1 MRKAL
6 PVLTR
11 HSQKLPTGIAVAL
24 VCAVLYAVP
33 SALTKQ
39 RAVEIGMTAWEQA
52 IPYVP
57 QTVWPYLAQY
67 PLLLLAFFG
76 TRDLLRCTRFLY
88 AVLIV
93 QALAALVF
101 LAVPLRYAREAH
113 VAPAGTDA
121 WTLAA
126 AEWVRRIDAPVN
138 CLPSLH
144 VTSVLLCIWLT
155 GFERPWRALLVAAVG
170 LASIAS
176 TLTFKQH
183 YAVDLL
189 AGLLLAVLGWRLAAA
204 ATASRPPPAAL
215 PAHGRGASLHPESPH
230 DPREEAARG

>member
-1 MRKAL
+1 MRSL

-11 HSQKLPTGIAVAL
+11 PAQKLPAGLLVAL
-24 VCAVLYAVP
+24 ACALLYTVP
-33 SALTKQ
+33 STLTRQ
-39 RAVEIGMTAWEQA
+39 RAVEIGQTAWEQA
-52 IPYVP
+52 IPYIP

-67 PLLLLAFFG
+67 PLLLVAFFG

-101 LAVPLRYAREAH
+101 LAMPLRYAREAH
-113 VAPAGTDA
+113 VAPPGTDT
-121 WTLAA
+121 WTLAL

-155 GFERPWRALLVAAVG
+155 GFQRPWRALFVGAVG

-189 AGLLLAVLGWRLAAA
+189 AGLLLAALGWRLAAA
-204 ATASRPPPAAL
+204 ATASHPPPAAS
-215 PAHGRGASLHPESPH
+215 PAHGPAASGRPESPR
-230 DPREEAARG
+230 DRRGEAARG